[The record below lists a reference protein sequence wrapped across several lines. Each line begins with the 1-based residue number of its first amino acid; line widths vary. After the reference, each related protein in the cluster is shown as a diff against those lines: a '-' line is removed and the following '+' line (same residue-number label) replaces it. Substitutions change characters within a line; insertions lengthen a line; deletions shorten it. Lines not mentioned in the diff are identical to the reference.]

1 MVFSSP
7 GFLFLFFPCFYA
19 LYFLLPKSWRNGF
32 ILLASFVFYMLGAGA
47 LTIVAVLLLL
57 ANWLM
62 AGVIGRLRA
71 SGDTRGHAAR
81 VAMGVAL
88 AMNLAPLIAYKYL
101 GFLAQLLADVSG
113 VQLLG
118 KVAELGLVLPLG
130 ISFYVFH
137 FLSYQADVYARRIAP
152 ERSLHKFAIY
162 IFLFPHLIAGPV
174 VRFAEVREQLDIK
187 RRTLVGS
194 DVFWGLNLFIIG
206 LSKKLL
212 IADPLGA
219 VTDMVHRPDAVLSV
233 YSAWLAAF
241 CYAFQIYFDFSGY
254 TDMAIGMARM
264 MGFRFPQNFNRPYAA
279 TSITEFWQR
288 WHMTLS
294 RFFRDYVYIPLGGNR
309 TTTFKT
315 YRNLF
320 IVFGLCALWHG
331 AAYTFLVWGVGHGVL
346 IALERAGVLNTSKWR
361 LGSLPV
367 FLLATVL
374 WVPFRAD
381 GMAHASKLLKA
392 MFGLEPAVPAWLP
405 ANVMLADFKVIFL
418 LALAS
423 VICLAGDRLFHRFR
437 ATCFRLPLLVAAYSL
452 VLYVLSCLS
461 VVEGGFNPFI
471 YFQF

>member
-1 MVFSSP
+1 MVFSLP

-19 LYFLLPKSWRNGF
+19 LYFLLPKTWRNGF
-32 ILLASFVFYMLGAGA
+32 ILLASLGFYMLGAGA
-47 LTIVAVLLLL
+47 LTIVALLLL
-57 ANWLM
+57 VANYLL
-62 AGVIGRLRA
+62 AGVIGALRRSEADRPRARLL
-71 SGDTRGHAAR
+71 
-81 VAMGVAL
+81 MGLAL
-88 AMNLAPLIAYKYL
+88 VLNLAPLIAYKYL
-101 GFLAQLLADVSG
+101 GFLAQLVADISG
-113 VQLLG
+113 VALLG
-118 KVAELGLVLPLG
+118 EVAKLGLVLPLG

-174 VRFAEVREQLDIK
+174 VRFAEVKEQLDIK
-187 RRTLVGS
+187 RRALVGS
-194 DVFWGLNLFIIG
+194 DVFWGMNLFIIG

-219 VTDMVHRPDAVLSV
+219 VVDIMHRPDAALTT

-241 CYAFQIYFDFSGY
+241 CYSFQIYFDFSGY

-264 MGFRFPQNFNRPYAA
+264 MGFRFPRNFNRPYAA
-279 TSITEFWQR
+279 HSVTEFWQR

-309 TTTFKT
+309 GSTFKT

-331 AAYTFLVWGVGHGVL
+331 AAYTFLVWGIGHGML
-346 IALERAGVLNTSKWR
+346 IALERAGVLNSAKWR

-367 FLLATVL
+367 FVFATVL
-374 WVPFRAD
+374 WVPFRAENMEQSNKMLRVMV
-381 GMAHASKLLKA
+381 GA
-392 MFGLEPAVPAWLP
+392 EPSAPLWTH
-405 ANVMLADFKVIFL
+405 ANVMLADPKVIFL
-418 LALAS
+418 LALSAL
-423 VICLAGDRLFHRFR
+423 ICLVGDRLFHRLRNMSFR
-437 ATCFRLPLLVAAYSL
+437 RPMLVAAYSL

>member
-7 GFLFLFFPCFYA
+7 GFLFLFFPCFFA
-19 LYFLLPKSWRNGF
+19 LYCLLPKMWRNGF
-32 ILLASFVFYMLGAGA
+32 ILLASLAFYLLGAGA
-47 LTIVAVLLLL
+47 LTFVALVLVLLNWLL
-57 ANWLM
+57 AGL
-62 AGVIGRLRA
+62 IGALRRDESRRPQARL
-71 SGDTRGHAAR
+71 
-81 VAMGVAL
+81 AMAL
-88 AMNLAPLIAYKYL
+88 ALVLNLAPLIAYKYL

-113 VQLLG
+113 LRLLDS
-118 KVAELGLVLPLG
+118 VARLGLVLPLG

-137 FLSYQADVYARRIAP
+137 FLSYQADVYARRIQP

-174 VRFAEVREQLDIK
+174 VRFAEVKEQLATK
-187 RRTLVGS
+187 RRALVGS
-194 DVFWGLNLFIIG
+194 DMFWGLNLFIIG

-219 VTDMVHRPDAVLSV
+219 VVDLMHRPDYALST
-233 YSAWLAAF
+233 YAAWLGAL
-241 CYAFQIYFDFSGY
+241 CYSFQIYFDFSGY

-264 MGFRFPQNFNRPYAA
+264 MGFRFPRNFNRPYAA
-279 TSITEFWQR
+279 TSVTEFWQR

-320 IVFGLCALWHG
+320 VVFGLCALWHG
-331 AAYTFLVWGVGHGVL
+331 AAYTFLVWGIGHGVL
-346 IALERAGVLNTSKWR
+346 IALERAGVLNTAKWR

-367 FLLATVL
+367 FLCATVL

-381 GMAHASKLLKA
+381 SMEQSGKLLRVMFGREPSVPLWAHA
-392 MFGLEPAVPAWLP
+392 
-405 ANVMLADFKVIFL
+405 NVALADPKVIFL
-418 LALAS
+418 LLLS
-423 VICLAGDRLFHRFR
+423 TVISLAGDKLFYRFR
-437 ATCFRLPLLVAAYSL
+437 HMSFRRPKLVGAYSV
-452 VLYVLSCLS
+452 VLYVLACLS

>member
-19 LYFLLPKSWRNGF
+19 LYFLLPRTWRNGF
-32 ILLASFVFYMLGAGA
+32 ILLASLGFYMLGAGA
-47 LTIVAVLLLL
+47 LTIVALLLL
-57 ANWLM
+57 VANYLL
-62 AGVIGRLRA
+62 AGVIGTLRRNEADRPRARL
-71 SGDTRGHAAR
+71 
-81 VAMGVAL
+81 VMGLAL
-88 AMNLAPLIAYKYL
+88 VLNLAPLIAYKYL
-101 GFLAQLLADVSG
+101 GFLAQLVADISG
-113 VQLLG
+113 VALLG
-118 KVAELGLVLPLG
+118 DVAKLGLVLPLG

-137 FLSYQADVYARRIAP
+137 FLSYQADVYARRIAL

-187 RRTLVGS
+187 RRALVGS
-194 DVFWGLNLFIIG
+194 DVFWGMNLFIIG

-219 VTDMVHRPDAVLSV
+219 VVDLMHRPDAALTT
-233 YSAWLAAF
+233 YSAWLAAL
-241 CYAFQIYFDFSGY
+241 CYSFQIYFDFSGY

-264 MGFRFPQNFNRPYAA
+264 MGFRFPRNFNRPYAA
-279 TSITEFWQR
+279 NSITEFWQR

-309 TTTFKT
+309 GSTFKT

-320 IVFGLCALWHG
+320 VVFGLCALWHG
-331 AAYTFLVWGVGHGVL
+331 AAYTFLVWGIGHGML
-346 IALERAGVLNTSKWR
+346 IALERAGVLNSAKWR

-367 FLLATVL
+367 FVFATVL
-374 WVPFRAD
+374 WVPFRAEN
-381 GMAHASKLLKA
+381 MEQSNKMLRV
-392 MFGLEPAVPAWLP
+392 MFGGEPSAPLWTH
-405 ANVMLADFKVIFL
+405 ANVMLADPKVIFL
-418 LALAS
+418 LALS
-423 VICLAGDRLFHRFR
+423 TLICLVSDRVFYRLRNMSFR
-437 ATCFRLPLLVAAYSL
+437 RPMLVAAYSL

>member
-19 LYFLLPKSWRNGF
+19 LYFLLPKTWRNGF
-32 ILLASFVFYMLGAGA
+32 ILLASLGFYMLGAGA
-47 LTIVAVLLLL
+47 LTIVALVLLA
-57 ANWLM
+57 ANYVL
-62 AGVIGRLRA
+62 AGVIGKLRRHEADRPRARL
-71 SGDTRGHAAR
+71 
-81 VAMGVAL
+81 VMAL
-88 AMNLAPLIAYKYL
+88 ALVLNLTPLIAYKYL
-101 GFLAQLLADVSG
+101 GFLAQLLADVTG
-113 VQLLG
+113 VAMLG
-118 KVAELGLVLPLG
+118 HVAKLGLVLPLG

-174 VRFAEVREQLDIK
+174 VRFAEVKEQLDIK
-187 RRTLVGS
+187 RRELVGS
-194 DVFWGLNLFIIG
+194 DAFWGLNLFIIG
-206 LSKKLL
+206 LAKKLL

-219 VTDMVHRPDAVLSV
+219 VVDITHRPDFALTT

-241 CYAFQIYFDFSGY
+241 CYSFQIYFDFSGY

-264 MGFRFPQNFNRPYAA
+264 MGFRFPRNFNRPYAA
-279 TSITEFWQR
+279 HSVTEFWQR

-309 TTTFKT
+309 GSTFNT

-331 AAYTFLVWGVGHGVL
+331 AAYTFLVWGIGHGVL
-346 IALERAGVLNTSKWR
+346 IALERAGVLNSAKWR

-367 FLLATVL
+367 FVFATVL

-381 GMAHASKLLKA
+381 SMEQSGKLLRV
-392 MFGLEPAVPAWLP
+392 MFGREPSAPLWTH
-405 ANVMLADFKVIFL
+405 ANVMLADPKVIFL
-418 LALAS
+418 LALSAL
-423 VICLAGDRLFHRFR
+423 ICLAGDRLFLRLRNMSFR
-437 ATCFRLPLLVAAYSL
+437 RPKLVGAYSL
-452 VLYVLSCLS
+452 VLYVASCLA

>member
-7 GFLFLFFPCFYA
+7 GFLFLFFPCFFA
-19 LYFLLPKSWRNGF
+19 LYCLLPKMWRNGF
-32 ILLASFVFYMLGAGA
+32 ILLASLAFYLLGAGA
-47 LTIVAVLLLL
+47 LTFVALVLVLLNWLL
-57 ANWLM
+57 AGL
-62 AGVIGRLRA
+62 IGALRRDESRRPQARL
-71 SGDTRGHAAR
+71 
-81 VAMGVAL
+81 AMAL
-88 AMNLAPLIAYKYL
+88 ALVLNLAPLIAYKYL

-113 VQLLG
+113 LRLLDS
-118 KVAELGLVLPLG
+118 VSRLGLVLPLG

-137 FLSYQADVYARRIAP
+137 FLSYQADVYARRIQP

-174 VRFAEVREQLDIK
+174 VRFAEVKEQLATK
-187 RRTLVGS
+187 RRALVGS
-194 DVFWGLNLFIIG
+194 DMFWGLNLFIIG

-219 VTDMVHRPDAVLSV
+219 VVDLMHRPDYALST
-233 YSAWLAAF
+233 YAAWLGAL
-241 CYAFQIYFDFSGY
+241 CYSFQIYFDFSGY

-264 MGFRFPQNFNRPYAA
+264 MGFRFPRNFNRPYAA
-279 TSITEFWQR
+279 TSVTEFWQR

-320 IVFGLCALWHG
+320 VVFGLCALWHG
-331 AAYTFLVWGVGHGVL
+331 AAYTFLVWGIGHGVL
-346 IALERAGVLNTSKWR
+346 IALERAGVLNTAKWR

-367 FLLATVL
+367 FLCATVL

-381 GMAHASKLLKA
+381 SMEQSGKLLRVMFGREPSVPLWAHA
-392 MFGLEPAVPAWLP
+392 
-405 ANVMLADFKVIFL
+405 NVALADPKVIFL
-418 LALAS
+418 LLLS
-423 VICLAGDRLFHRFR
+423 TVISLTGDKLFYRFR
-437 ATCFRLPLLVAAYSL
+437 HMSFRRPKLVGAYSA
-452 VLYVLSCLS
+452 VLYVLACLS

>member
-7 GFLFLFFPCFYA
+7 GFLFLFFPCFFA
-19 LYFLLPKSWRNGF
+19 LYCLLPRLWRNGF
-32 ILLASFVFYMLGAGA
+32 ILLASMAFYLLGAGA
-47 LTIVAVLLLL
+47 LTVVALVLLM
-57 ANWLM
+57 ANWLL
-62 AGVIGRLRA
+62 AGLIGRLRR
-71 SGDTRGHAAR
+71 DDAR
-81 VAMGVAL
+81 LPQARLAMAL
-88 AMNLAPLIAYKYL
+88 ALVLNLTPLIAYKYL
-101 GFLAQLLADVSG
+101 GFLAQLLADAG
-113 VQLLG
+113 GARLLDD
-118 KVAELGLVLPLG
+118 VARLGLVLPLG

-137 FLSYQADVYARRIAP
+137 FLSYQADVYARRIQP

-174 VRFAEVREQLDIK
+174 VRFAEVKEQLDVK
-187 RRTLVGS
+187 RRALVGS

-219 VTDMVHRPDAVLSV
+219 VVDLMHRPDVALST
-233 YSAWLAAF
+233 YSAWLGAF

-264 MGFRFPQNFNRPYAA
+264 MGFRFPRNFNRPYAA
-279 TSITEFWQR
+279 TSVTEFWQR

-309 TTTFKT
+309 TSTFKT

-331 AAYTFLVWGVGHGVL
+331 AAYTFLVWGIGHGVL
-346 IALERAGVLNTSKWR
+346 IALERAGVLNTAKWR

-367 FLLATVL
+367 FLCATVL

-381 GMAHASKLLKA
+381 SMAQSSKLLRV
-392 MFGLEPAVPAWLP
+392 MFGQEPSVPLWTS
-405 ANVMLADFKVIFL
+405 ANVMLADPKVIFL
-418 LALAS
+418 LALSA
-423 VICLAGDRLFHRFR
+423 VICLAGDKLFYRLRNMSFR
-437 ATCFRLPLLVAAYSL
+437 RPSL
-452 VLYVLSCLS
+452 VGVYSVVLYLLSCLS

>member
-101 GFLAQLLADVSG
+101 GFLAQLLADISG

-118 KVAELGLVLPLG
+118 KVAALGLVLPLG

-174 VRFAEVREQLDIK
+174 VRFAEVKEQLDIK
-187 RRTLVGS
+187 RRALVGS

-331 AAYTFLVWGVGHGVL
+331 AAYTFLVWGLGHGVL

-418 LALAS
+418 LALAG
-423 VICLAGDRLFHRFR
+423 VICLTGDRLFHRFR
-437 ATCFRLPLLVAAYSL
+437 AICFRLPLLVAAYSL

>member
-7 GFLFLFFPCFYA
+7 GFLFLFFPCFFA
-19 LYFLLPKSWRNGF
+19 LYCMLPRIWRNGF
-32 ILLASFVFYMLGAGA
+32 ILLASVVFYLLGAGA
-47 LTIVAVLLLL
+47 LTVVALVLLA
-57 ANWLM
+57 ANW
-62 AGVIGRLRA
+62 RLAILTGALRR
-71 SGDTRGHAAR
+71 DDRRGPQAKL
-81 VAMGVAL
+81 AL
-88 AMNLAPLIAYKYL
+88 GLALVLNLAPLIAYKYL

-113 VQLLG
+113 VQLLEN
-118 KVAELGLVLPLG
+118 VARLGLVLPLG

-137 FLSYQADVYARRIAP
+137 FLSYQADVYARRVQP

-187 RRTLVGS
+187 RRALVGS

-212 IADPLGA
+212 IADPLGS
-219 VTDMVHRPDAVLSV
+219 VVDLMHRSDFVLST
-233 YSAWLAAF
+233 YAAWLGAL
-241 CYAFQIYFDFSGY
+241 CYSFQIYFDFSGY

-264 MGFRFPQNFNRPYAA
+264 MGFRFPRNFNRPYAA
-279 TSITEFWQR
+279 TSVTEFWQR

-309 TTTFKT
+309 STTFKT

-320 IVFGLCALWHG
+320 VVFGLCALWHG
-331 AAYTFLVWGVGHGVL
+331 AAYTFLVWGLGHGVL
-346 IALERAGVLNTSKWR
+346 IALERAGVLNTARWR
-361 LGSLPV
+361 LGGLPV

-381 GMAHASKLLKA
+381 SMEQSGTLLRV
-392 MFGLEPAVPAWLP
+392 MFGGEPSAPLWNPAHI
-405 ANVMLADFKVIFL
+405 MLADPKVIFL
-418 LALAS
+418 LLLS
-423 VICLAGDRLFHRFR
+423 TVICLVGDRWFLRLRNMSFR
-437 ATCFRLPLLVAAYSL
+437 RPKLVGAYSL